1 MMTLLVNDERVV
13 VGHGTF
19 TEEMSQYVVLTLKD
33 DMFFNPDN
41 YTHIEVEDSALPAD
55 IDKYEEYYCYT
66 EEEGFYKNPNWTID
80 LIPYTKQVPLLK
92 EENAKLKEQTS
103 MLTECLLEMSETI
116 YA

>member
-1 MMTLLVNDERVV
+1 MTLLLNDNKVV
-13 VGHGTF
+13 VGHGIF

-33 DMFFNPDN
+33 DMSFNPDN

-66 EEEGFYKNPNWTID
+66 EEAGFYKNPNWTID

-92 EENAKLKEQTS
+92 EENAKLKEQNS
-103 MLTECLLEMSETI
+103 MFTECLLEMSESV
-116 YA
+116 YS

>member
-1 MMTLLVNDERVV
+1 MILLLNDNKAV
-13 VGHGTF
+13 VGYGTF
-19 TEEMSQYVVLTLKD
+19 TEEFTQYVILTLKD
-33 DMFFNPDN
+33 DMSFNPDN

-66 EEEGFYKNPNWTID
+66 EEDGFYKNPNWTID

-103 MLTECLLEMSETI
+103 MLTDCLLEMSETI

>member
-19 TEEMSQYVVLTLKD
+19 TEEMSQYIVLTLKD

-66 EEEGFYKNPNWTID
+66 KEAGFYKNPNWTID

-92 EENAKLKEQTS
+92 EENAKLKEQNS
-103 MLTECLLEMSETI
+103 MFTECLLEMSETI
-116 YA
+116 YS

>member
-1 MMTLLVNDERVV
+1 MILLLNDNKAV
-13 VGHGTF
+13 VGYGTF
-19 TEEMSQYVVLTLKD
+19 TEEFTQYVILTLKD
-33 DMFFNPDN
+33 DMSFNPDN

-66 EEEGFYKNPNWTID
+66 EEDGFYKNPNWSID
-80 LIPYTKQVPLLK
+80 LIPYAKQVPLLK

-103 MLTECLLEMSETI
+103 MLTDCLLEMSEAV

>member
-1 MMTLLVNDERVV
+1 MTLLLNDNKVV
-13 VGHGTF
+13 VGHGIF

-33 DMFFNPDN
+33 DMSFNPDN
-41 YTHIEVEDSALPAD
+41 YTHVEVEDSALPAD

-66 EEEGFYKNPNWTID
+66 EKDGFYKNPNWSID
-80 LIPYTKQVPLLK
+80 LIPYAKQVPLLK

-103 MLTECLLEMSETI
+103 MLTDCLLEMSETI

>member
-1 MMTLLVNDERVV
+1 MILLLNDNKAV
-13 VGHGTF
+13 VGYGTF
-19 TEEMSQYVVLTLKD
+19 TEEFTQYVILTLKD
-33 DMFFNPDN
+33 DMSFNPDN

-66 EEEGFYKNPNWTID
+66 EEEGFYKNPNWSID
-80 LIPYTKQVPLLK
+80 LIPYAKQVSLLK
-92 EENAKLKEQTS
+92 EENAKLEEQTS

>member
-1 MMTLLVNDERVV
+1 MTLLLNDNKVV
-13 VGHGTF
+13 VGHGIF

-41 YTHIEVEDSALPAD
+41 YTHVEVEDSALPVD

-66 EEEGFYKNPNWTID
+66 EEDGFYKNPNWSID
-80 LIPYTKQVPLLK
+80 LIPYAKQVPLLK

-103 MLTECLLEMSETI
+103 MLTECLLEMSEAV

>member
-1 MMTLLVNDERVV
+1 MILLLNDNKAV
-13 VGHGTF
+13 VGYGTF
-19 TEEMSQYVVLTLKD
+19 TEEFTQYVILTLKD
-33 DMFFNPDN
+33 DMSFNPDN

-66 EEEGFYKNPNWTID
+66 EEEGFYKNPNWSID

-103 MLTECLLEMSETI
+103 MLTECLLEMSESV
-116 YA
+116 YS

>member
-1 MMTLLVNDERVV
+1 MTLLLNDNKVV
-13 VGHGTF
+13 VGHGIF

-33 DMFFNPDN
+33 DMSFNPDT
-41 YTHIEVEDSALPAD
+41 YTHAEVEDSALPAD

-66 EEEGFYKNPNWTID
+66 EEDGFYKNPNWSID
-80 LIPYTKQVPLLK
+80 LIPYAKQVPLLK

-103 MLTECLLEMSETI
+103 MLTECLLEMSEAV

>member
-1 MMTLLVNDERVV
+1 MILLLNDNKAV
-13 VGHGTF
+13 VGYGTF
-19 TEEMSQYVVLTLKD
+19 TEEFTQYVILTLKD
-33 DMFFNPDN
+33 DMSFNPDN

-66 EEEGFYKNPNWTID
+66 EEDGFYKNPNWSID
-80 LIPYTKQVPLLK
+80 LIPYAKQVSLLK